1 MVSEIIIILA
11 LIIVN
16 GIFSMSEI
24 ALVSSRKS
32 ALENAANKGD
42 KKARI
47 ALELAESP
55 NRFLSTVQVGI
66 TLIGILTGVFG
77 GAEITDRLR
86 QYFLQ
91 FPATAEYSRGI
102 AVSIVVLLITFFSL
116 VLGELVPKRIGLIN
130 SERIAKLMAR
140 PMRILSKVA
149 APIIRL
155 LSVTTDLV
163 IRIFNIKPSDDSKV
177 TEEEIRALI
186 AEGTST
192 GAIEE
197 VEQDIVGRVFHLGD
211 RRIGSLMTNRMDIV
225 WLDLRDDFDTNRKK
239 IIGNQYSAYPVCDEE
254 IDRVA
259 GILQVKTILE
269 ELADGKTFD
278 LRQYLIPA
286 LFLPENVRAYKALE
300 KFKEI
305 RGRTGVVVDEYGSVQ
320 GLVTLNDLLE
330 ALITDVTEAATDEEA
345 EIIEREDGTWLA
357 DGLLSYDDFLRYFE
371 TEDMEEERGG
381 FHTLAGF
388 ILDIS
393 KKIPQAGE
401 IYHAGEFDF
410 EIMDMDGNRIDK
422 VLIKRKART

>member
-1 MVSEIIIILA
+1 MVSA
-11 LIIVN
+11 
-16 GIFSMSEI
+16 
-24 ALVSSRKS
+24 RKS
-32 ALENAANKGD
+32 ALESAANKGD
-42 KKARI
+42 KKAKA

-91 FPATAEYSRGI
+91 FQITAEYSRGI

-116 VLGELVPKRIGLIN
+116 VLGELVPKRVGLIN
-130 SERIAKLMAR
+130 PERIAKLMAR
-140 PMRILSKVA
+140 PMRILSKVTS
-149 APIIRL
+149 PIIQL

-186 AEGTST
+186 AEGTSM
-192 GAIEE
+192 GSIEE

-225 WLDLRDDFDTNRKK
+225 WLDLEDDFLTNKNK
-239 IIGNQYSAYPVCDEE
+239 IIEHRYAAYPVCEGE
-254 IDRVA
+254 IDKVV
-259 GILQVKTILE
+259 GVLQVKGVLDILTE
-269 ELADGKTFD
+269 GKDFD
-278 LRQYLIPA
+278 LKQYLVPA

-300 KFKEI
+300 KFKEN
-305 RGRTGVVVDEYGSVQ
+305 RGRPAIVVDEYGSVQ
-320 GLVTLNDLLE
+320 GVITLNDLLE
-330 ALITDVTEAATDEEA
+330 ALITDITEETAEEEA
-345 EIIEREDGTWLA
+345 EIIERKDGTWLA

-371 TEDMEEERGG
+371 LEAIEEERGG

-388 ILDIS
+388 ILHIS

-401 IYHAGEFDF
+401 IYHTGGFEF

-422 VLIKRKART
+422 VLIKKNTQA